1 MTIKLGN
8 RDLLIELAQKAGD
21 ACMKYYRQKFRI
33 DYKSDESP
41 VTLADI
47 EANQIIISGLEPT
60 GIAIISEESVN
71 LSFNERK
78 DLEEF
83 WIVDPLDGTKQFVN
97 GEDEF
102 TVNIALIKNK
112 QTVEGVVYAPAKSL
126 LYYGLVGVGAEKLNL
141 TTGERTILL
150 CNPEK
155 DYSLSVVASKSHL
168 NARTMK
174 FIALLLEKF
183 KDVNTVNS
191 GSSLKFCAVAEGS
204 ANVYPRIG
212 PINEWDI
219 AAGHAVL
226 KAAGGNV
233 ISLLTGDEVIY
244 NGETLKTPD
253 YIALKDSFYLKEFL
267 KIFENTK

>member
-1 MTIKLGN
+1 MVIKTGN
-8 RDLLIELAQKAGD
+8 RDLLVNLAKEAGE
-21 ACMKYYRQKFRI
+21 ACMKYYRKDFNI

-47 EANQIIISGLEPT
+47 EANQIIISGLSKT
-60 GIAIISEESVN
+60 GIPVISEESEN
-71 LSFNERK
+71 LCYDERK
-78 DLEEF
+78 YLVEF

-102 TVNIALIKNK
+102 TVNIALIRNN
-112 QTVEGVVYAPAKSL
+112 QTVEGVVYAPAKSI

-141 TTGERTILL
+141 GTDEKTKLL
-150 CNPEK
+150 CNPEEG
-155 DYSLSVVASKSHL
+155 YSLNVVASKSHL
-168 NARTMK
+168 NAQTLRFLSM
-174 FIALLLEKF
+174 LMEKY
-183 KDVNTVNS
+183 DNIDTVNS

-212 PINEWDI
+212 SIKEWDI

-233 ISLLTGDEVIY
+233 ISLFTGDEVIY
-244 NGETLKTPD
+244 NGENLQTPD
-253 YIALKDSFYLKEFL
+253 YIALRDDFYLNEFL
-267 KIFENTK
+267 KIYYKIK

>member
-1 MTIKLGN
+1 MVIKTGN
-8 RDLLIELAQKAGD
+8 RDLLLNLAQEAGE
-21 ACMKYYRQKFRI
+21 ACMKYFGHDFKI

-47 EANQIIISGLEPT
+47 EANQIIISGLAKT
-60 GIAIISEESVN
+60 GIPVISEESEN
-71 LSFNERK
+71 LCYDERK
-78 DLEEF
+78 DLVEF

-102 TVNIALIKNK
+102 TVNIALIRNN
-112 QTVEGVVYAPAKSL
+112 QTVEGIVYAPAKSQV
-126 LYYGLVGVGAEKLNL
+126 YYGAVGVGAEMLDLRTGINTKLICENQSDYKLN
-141 TTGERTILL
+141 
-150 CNPEK
+150 
-155 DYSLSVVASKSHL
+155 VVASKSHL
-168 NARTMK
+168 NAQTMR
-174 FIALLLEKF
+174 FLALLMDKF
-183 KDVNTVNS
+183 EDVYTVNS

-212 PINEWDI
+212 SINEWDI

-233 ISLLTGDEVIY
+233 IDLLTGDEVKY

-253 YIALKDSFYLKEFL
+253 YIALRDNFYLDEFL
-267 KIFENTK
+267 KIFKKIK